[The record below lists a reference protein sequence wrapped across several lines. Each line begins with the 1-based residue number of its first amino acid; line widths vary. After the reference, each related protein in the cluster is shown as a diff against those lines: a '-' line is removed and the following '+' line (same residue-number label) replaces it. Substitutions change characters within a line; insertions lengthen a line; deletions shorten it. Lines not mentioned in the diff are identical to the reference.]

1 MIRTFAELVEA
12 ARAKGPRRVAII
24 AAHEPATLQA
34 ARQAQDQGL
43 AECTLLAN
51 PERLEEAA
59 SEQGLTLDG
68 FEFTFEPDPHRAA
81 RRAVEMINAGQ
92 ADLAM
97 NGLAHPRHL
106 IEAALDRERG
116 LRVGQLLTDVSVFE
130 IPDFGRLLLI
140 SDIALVVSPSLEERV
155 AIVQNAIDVAHR
167 LGIIEPKVAI
177 LAAAETV
184 NPRIPLSRDAADLS
198 KMAER
203 GQIKGGIV
211 DGPLGFD
218 NAISPES
225 VAIKGIR
232 SKVAGQ
238 ADVLIAPD
246 MEGGN
251 LLART
256 LVCFAQAK
264 MAGVM
269 VGGECPL
276 VMPSRADPA
285 ETKFVSLALGVL
297 VT

>member
-1 MIRTFAELVEA
+1 MIRTFSELVEA
-12 ARAKGPRRVAII
+12 ARARGPRRVAIV
-24 AAHEPATLQA
+24 AAHEPATL
-34 ARQAQDQGL
+34 
-43 AECTLLAN
+43 
-51 PERLEEAA
+51 
-59 SEQGLTLDG
+59 
-68 FEFTFEPDPHRAA
+68 RAA
-81 RRAVEMINAGQ
+81 RRAQDQKLATCTLLGDPARLEEIAGEQGLPLDGFDLIAEPDPRRAALRAVGIINAGQ

-97 NGLAHPRHL
+97 NGLAHPRYL
-106 IEAALDRERG
+106 IGAALDRERG
-116 LRVGQLLTDVSVFE
+116 LRVGRLLTDVSVFE

-167 LGIIEPKVAI
+167 LGIVEPMVAI

-184 NPRIPLSRDAADLS
+184 NPKIPLSRDAADLS
-198 KMAER
+198 KMSER

-225 VAIKGIR
+225 AAIKGIR
-232 SKVAGQ
+232 SQVAGR

-246 MEGGN
+246 MEAGN

-256 LVCFAQAK
+256 LVCFARAR
-264 MAGVM
+264 MASVI
-269 VGGECPL
+269 VGGKCPL

-285 ETKFVSLALGVL
+285 ETKFASLALGVL
-297 VT
+297 VA

>member
-1 MIRTFAELVEA
+1 MIRTFSELVEA
-12 ARAKGPRRVAII
+12 ARARGPRRVAIV

-34 ARQAQDQGL
+34 ARRAQDQGL
-43 AECTLLAN
+43 AKCTLLAD

-59 SEQGLTLDG
+59 SEQGLSLDR
-68 FEFTFEPDPHRAA
+68 FELIAEPAPHRAA

-116 LRVGQLLTDVSVFE
+116 LRVGRLLTDVSVFE

-155 AIVQNAIDVAHR
+155 AIVQNAIDMARH
-167 LGIIEPKVAI
+167 LGIVEPKVAI

-184 NPRIPLSRDAADLS
+184 NPKIPLSRDAADLS

-203 GQIKGGIV
+203 GQIKGGVV

-218 NAISPES
+218 NAISPEA
-225 VAIKGIR
+225 VAIKGIK
-232 SKVAGQ
+232 SKVAGR

-246 MEGGN
+246 MEAGN
-251 LLART
+251 LLAKT
-256 LVCFAQAK
+256 LVCFARAK
-264 MAGVM
+264 MASVI
-269 VGGECPL
+269 VGGKCPL
-276 VMPSRADPA
+276 VMPSRSDPA

-297 VT
+297 VA

>member
-1 MIRTFAELVEA
+1 MIRTFSELVEV
-12 ARAKGPRRVAII
+12 ARSRGPRRVAIV
-24 AAHEPATLQA
+24 AAHESAMLQA
-34 ARQAQDQGL
+34 ACQARDQGL
-43 AECTLLAN
+43 AECILLCDPA
-51 PERLEEAA
+51 RLEEVA

-68 FEFTFEPDPHRAA
+68 FEIIAEPDPRRAA
-81 RRAVEMINAGQ
+81 WRAVEMINASQ

-97 NGLAHPRHL
+97 NGLAYPRHL

-116 LRVGQLLTDVSVFE
+116 LRVGRLLTDVSVFE

-140 SDIALVVSPSLEERV
+140 SDMALVVSPGLEERV

-167 LGIIEPKVAI
+167 LGIAEPRVAI
-177 LAAAETV
+177 LAATETV
-184 NPRIPLSRDAADLS
+184 NPKIPLSRDAADLS

-225 VAIKGIR
+225 VAIKGIK
-232 SKVAGQ
+232 SQVAGR

-246 MEGGN
+246 MEAGN
-251 LLART
+251 LLAKT
-256 LVCFAQAK
+256 FVCFAQAK
-264 MAGVM
+264 MAGVI
-269 VGGECPL
+269 VGGKCPL

-297 VT
+297 VA

>member
-1 MIRTFAELVEA
+1 
-12 ARAKGPRRVAII
+12 VAIV
-24 AAHEPATLQA
+24 AAHESAMLQA
-34 ARQAQDQGL
+34 ACQARDQGL
-43 AECTLLAN
+43 AECILLCDPA
-51 PERLEEAA
+51 RLEEVA

-68 FEFTFEPDPHRAA
+68 FEIIAEPDPRRAA
-81 RRAVEMINAGQ
+81 WRAVEMINASQ

-97 NGLAHPRHL
+97 NGLAYPRHL

-116 LRVGQLLTDVSVFE
+116 LRVGRLLTDVSVFE

-140 SDIALVVSPSLEERV
+140 SDMALVVSPGLEERV

-167 LGIIEPKVAI
+167 LGIAEPRVAI
-177 LAAAETV
+177 LAATETV
-184 NPRIPLSRDAADLS
+184 NPKIPLSRDAADLS

-225 VAIKGIR
+225 VAIKGIK
-232 SKVAGQ
+232 SQVAGR

-246 MEGGN
+246 MEAGN
-251 LLART
+251 LLAKT
-256 LVCFAQAK
+256 FVCFAQAK
-264 MAGVM
+264 MAGVI
-269 VGGECPL
+269 VGGKCPL

-297 VT
+297 VA